1 MLDYDAVAELRQRVS
16 DRLAEE
22 ASRRRTSAKSPLGAE
37 EERALAAR
45 LTAEALQ
52 EESVARLA
60 DGLAARGRAEV
71 QEIAEAVDALLF
83 GMGRIQRYLNNAD
96 IDNVVIHGAESVVI
110 EWCNGTVTEEPSPWT
125 STDELEA
132 EIRSIAARHG
142 RTERRFDTGHPRLD
156 IRLPEGSRLTAVMSV
171 VHTTTVVIRRHRFL
185 DLDLGDL
192 ERLGTIDG
200 RLRHFLETCVMS
212 GQNTLVAGKTNV
224 GKTTLLRALLACC
237 DPLEH
242 IVTIETSLE
251 LGLHTLR
258 HRHRHV
264 TALEAREANAE
275 GEGEV
280 SVATM
285 VTWALR
291 LNPDRMV
298 VGEVLGDEV
307 LPMLN
312 AMGNG
317 ASGSMTTLHAR
328 SSEAVARRLAAYA
341 SQAPRP
347 IDAPRTAGLAVD
359 ALDIIVFLDKVPDD
373 QGRRRRVVTS
383 VREVIGLSDGTLQT
397 QELFTPGADGRA
409 VPAPILPQRLF
420 ELECAGLDRSV
431 FVTEGSWR

>member
-1 MLDYDAVAELRQRVS
+1 MLNYDAVARLRQMVS
-16 DRLAEE
+16 GHLAEE
-22 ASRRRTSAKSPLGAE
+22 ATRRRANGLAPLGGE

-45 LTAEALQ
+45 LIEEALQ
-52 EESVARLA
+52 EEFITRLA
-60 DGLAARGRAEV
+60 DGLAARGRAELE
-71 QEIAEAVDALLF
+71 EIAEAVDALLF
-83 GMGRIQRYLNNAD
+83 GMGRIQRFLDDPD

-110 EWCNGTVTEEPSPWT
+110 EWCDGRVTEEPSPWT
-125 STDELEA
+125 STEELDA

-156 IRLPEGSRLTAVMSV
+156 IRLPEGSRLTAVLAI

-185 DLDLGDL
+185 DLDLADL
-192 ERLGTIDG
+192 ERLGTIDA
-200 RLRHFLETCVMS
+200 RLRHFLEACVAS
-212 GQNTLVAGKTNV
+212 RQNVLLAGETNV
-224 GKTTLLRALLACC
+224 GKTTLARAMLACC

-251 LGLHTLR
+251 LGLHGLR

-264 TALEAREANAE
+264 TAMEAREANAE

-291 LNPDRMV
+291 LNPDRLV

-312 AMGNG
+312 ALGNG
-317 ASGSMTTLHAR
+317 ASGSLTTLHAR
-328 SSEAVARRLAAYA
+328 SSEAVPRRLAAYA

-347 IDAPRTAGLAVD
+347 IDAPRTAGLVVD
-359 ALDIIVFLDKVPDD
+359 ALDIIVFLAKVPDD

-383 VREVIGLSDGTLQT
+383 VREVIGLCDGVLQT
-397 QELFTPGADGRA
+397 QELFTPGPDGRA
-409 VPAPILPQRLF
+409 APAPILPQRLF
-420 ELECAGLDRSV
+420 DLECAGLDRAV
-431 FVTEGSWR
+431 FAGEESWR

>member
-1 MLDYDAVAELRQRVS
+1 MLDYDAVARLRHQVS
-16 DRLAEE
+16 GRLAEE
-22 ASRRRTSAKSPLGAE
+22 ATRRRTNGLVALPAD

-45 LTAEALQ
+45 FTAESLQ

-60 DGLAARGRAEV
+60 DGLAARGRAEL

-83 GMGRIQRYLNNAD
+83 GMGRIQRYLDDPD
-96 IDNVVIHGAESVVI
+96 IDNVVIHGAESVII
-110 EWCNGTVTEEPSPWT
+110 EWCSGTVTEEPSPWT

-132 EIRSIAARHG
+132 EIRAIAARHG
-142 RTERRFDTGHPRLD
+142 RTERRFDTAHPRLD
-156 IRLPEGSRLTAVMSV
+156 IRLPEGSRLTAVMAV
-171 VHTTTVVIRRHRFL
+171 VHSTTVVIRRHRFL

-192 ERLGTIDG
+192 ERLGTIDA
-200 RLRHFLETCVMS
+200 RLRHFLEVCVQS
-212 GQNTLVAGKTNV
+212 GQNILAAGKTNV
-224 GKTTLLRALLACC
+224 GKTTLVRAMLACC

-242 IVTIETSLE
+242 IVTVETSLE

-264 TALEAREANAE
+264 TPMEAREANAE
-275 GEGEV
+275 GQGEV

-347 IDAPRTAGLAVD
+347 IDAKRTAGLVVD
-359 ALDIIVFLDKVPDD
+359 AIDIIVFLDKVPDD

-383 VREVIGLSDGTLQT
+383 VREVIGLHEGALQT
-397 QELFTPGADGRA
+397 QELFTPGPDGRA
-409 VPAPILPQRLF
+409 VPAPLLPQRLY
-420 ELECAGLDRSV
+420 ELECAGLDRSL
-431 FVTEGSWR
+431 FTAEGSWR